1 MVMEDMNTET
11 STALVQ
17 NDVHDPDYIKNK
29 GRKFRFLIS
38 TLPGFDHVMIVMAKS
53 YLTMIKRL
61 NNKDYIC
68 ATLFN

>member
-53 YLTMIKRL
+53 HLTMIKS
-61 NNKDYIC
+61 
-68 ATLFN
+68 